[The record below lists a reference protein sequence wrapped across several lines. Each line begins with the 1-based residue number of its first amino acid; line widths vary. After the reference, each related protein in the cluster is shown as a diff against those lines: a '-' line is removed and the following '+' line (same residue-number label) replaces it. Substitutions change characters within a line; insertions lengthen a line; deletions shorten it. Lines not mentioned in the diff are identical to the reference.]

1 MVCARAPWGLV
12 WNGWLYSSANRG
24 MVPKSGIRRDQ
35 TQGENSVD
43 RFWWHWNS
51 LRGWEGGA
59 PQLGTLLEKAHIAL
73 EVRFNCWVAHK
84 GQSHHCGL
92 FSHTSAPGFWGTGKD
107 SQKREH
113 VRLSCSLLIS
123 LLPHARPSPH
133 VPWSPL
139 LGPLTQIWKH
149 APHSCR
155 AGDKIRAEP
164 QGLWH

>member
-1 MVCARAPWGLV
+1 MDGCTVVQTGAWCQRVGLEEIRLREKILLIAFDGTETAWGDGREELH
-12 WNGWLYSSANRG
+12 S
-24 MVPKSGIRRDQ
+24 
-35 TQGENSVD
+35 
-43 RFWWHWNS
+43 
-51 LRGWEGGA
+51 WEHSWRKH
-59 PQLGTLLEKAHIAL
+59 TAL

-84 GQSHHCGL
+84 GQSHCCGL

-113 VRLSCSLLIS
+113 VRLICSLLIS

-155 AGDKIRAEP
+155 AGDKIKAEP